1 MTGVLIRGE
10 THRHTGHV
18 KMKTEARGDA
28 ATRYRVPSKLA
39 ATRSWKRGKNT
50 LPQNP
55 PSGGTYPENTVI
67 SDPGLQNWERINFC
81 CFRPP
86 DVW

>member
-28 ATRYRVPSKLA
+28 VTSYRAPSKLA

-50 LPQNP
+50 PPESSLRRNLP
-55 PSGGTYPENTVI
+55 
-67 SDPGLQNWERINFC
+67 
-81 CFRPP
+81 
-86 DVW
+86 